1 MTHSA
6 ANIWIVDDVHSNR
19 SLFASIVE
27 TLGHEPR
34 TFDTGEAAV
43 AAARTE
49 SAPDL
54 ILLDVMMPGMDGFE
68 SCRALRRRFAEEMV
82 PIVMITANPDR
93 KLYSRGLEAGAD
105 DYLFQPIDLVAI
117 QSRISAMLRLRN
129 TYRELA
135 TTKEKLTGRVEL
147 LRREVADAEALLHLN
162 DRLQSVG
169 MMVAGIA
176 HELKN
181 PLGAVRFNLDWVTDK
196 LETPD
201 HSDLDGWRTQLGE
214 AIEIS
219 LEATGNLE
227 QLVADLSTFARP
239 EREDNRTSRVRAV
252 VDSAVRVTRHSV
264 MSHASIELDVEDGL
278 IADVRPRRLAQV
290 IINMLVNAARAIAQ
304 TGSRGDMRIVAR
316 RNGNFAYMAIED
328 SGIGLPLDC
337 ADIFE
342 PFYTTDAGTGTGL
355 GLAVCRQIVERTG
368 GEIGADKSELGGAR
382 FWFKIPVAV

>member
-1 MTHSA
+1 MPDQT

-34 TFDTGEAAV
+34 TFPNGEEAV
-43 AAARTE
+43 AAAE
-49 SAPDL
+49 IDAVPDL
-54 ILLDVMMPGMDGFE
+54 VLLDVMMPGMDGFE
-68 SCRALRRRFAEEMV
+68 SCRALRRHFADQMV

-105 DYLFQPIDLVAI
+105 DYLFQPIDVIAI

-196 LETPD
+196 LAKPD
-201 HSDLDGWRTQLGE
+201 AENADEWRKQLLE
-214 AIEIS
+214 AVEIS

-239 EREDNRTSRVRAV
+239 ERHDNRLSVVRTV

-264 MSHASIELDVEDGL
+264 MGHASIDLDIEDDL
-278 IADVRPRRLAQV
+278 VVDVRPRRLAQV
-290 IINMLVNAARAIAQ
+290 VINMLVNAAKAIAR
-304 TGSRGDMRIVAR
+304 TGQRGTVRITAKRDGDDVE
-316 RNGNFAYMAIED
+316 ISVHD
-328 SGIGLPLDC
+328 SGIGLPADSG
-337 ADIFE
+337 DIFE
-342 PFYTTDAGTGTGL
+342 PFYTTDAASGTGL
-355 GLAVCRQIVERTG
+355 GLAVCAQIVRRSG
-368 GEIGADKSELGGAR
+368 GEIGADASELGGAR
-382 FWFKIPVAV
+382 FWLRLSAA